1 MGSSKFLDGP
11 LGLDL
16 EVKKPASP
24 LQVTAAWPTPRTHR
38 ETYAEALKAAE
49 LEFREAQAGLDESD
63 ASKARYAT
71 ALATYDRLQGAF
83 PFVAAGAGDE
93 EV

>member
-1 MGSSKFLDGP
+1 M
-11 LGLDL
+11 
-16 EVKKPASP
+16 
-24 LQVTAAWPTPRTHR
+24 TADWPTPRTHR

-49 LEFREAQAGLDESD
+49 LEFRTAQAALDGSSESH
-63 ASKARYAT
+63 ARYAK
-71 ALATYDRLQGAF
+71 ALAEYDALQGAF